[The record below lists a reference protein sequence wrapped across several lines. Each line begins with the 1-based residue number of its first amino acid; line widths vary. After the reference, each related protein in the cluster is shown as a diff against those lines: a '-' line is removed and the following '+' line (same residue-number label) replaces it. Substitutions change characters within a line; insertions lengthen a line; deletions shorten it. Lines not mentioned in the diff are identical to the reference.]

1 MEIVVH
7 DNTLKTV
14 AIINNDIPMLP
25 SFFNDNWHRYKD
37 QGAETFIFTVNKFI
51 NGQLQDYCRF

>member
-25 SFFNDNWHRYKD
+25 SFSMIIGIGIKTKEQKHLY
-37 QGAETFIFTVNKFI
+37 
-51 NGQLQDYCRF
+51 LL